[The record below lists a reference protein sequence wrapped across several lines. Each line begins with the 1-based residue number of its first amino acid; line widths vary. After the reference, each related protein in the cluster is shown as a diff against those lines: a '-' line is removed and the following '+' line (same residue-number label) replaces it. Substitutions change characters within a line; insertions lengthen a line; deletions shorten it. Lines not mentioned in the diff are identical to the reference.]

1 MSPRLCVATDA
12 SVFVFLFSVFALG
25 VTLRSSQLMIPQG
38 LGGGCARAHRPHL
51 VAQGLGGHTQ
61 GSGSSQSAAASA
73 FHPAC
78 SGPQVGVAPASRCVR
93 RTCVTS
99 VALWGPQ
106 NSEQFATFT
115 DRSPKARFTH
125 SQPLWGVGAPRQKL
139 QNLFLPSYGNLS

>member
-1 MSPRLCVATDA
+1 MVVVPEP
-12 SVFVFLFSVFALG
+12 
-25 VTLRSSQLMIPQG
+25 I
-38 LGGGCARAHRPHL
+38 RPHL

-61 GSGSSQSAAASA
+61 GSGSSQSASASA

-78 SGPQVGVAPASRCVR
+78 SGPRVGVAPASRCVR

-139 QNLFLPSYGNLS
+139 QNLFLPKVMAAFHEHAFPNLLFTFGWFLEP